1 MAHGRSKRSFI
12 LFNLATTAIEEAG
25 LLLVLYGILPWFGIN
40 THLWLAAVLVLAWAA
55 WSYLTY
61 RIGART
67 IDRMPILGAEALV
80 GTRGITTTLL
90 SPTGY
95 LRTGSELWR
104 AHSIAGDINIEVEVV
119 IVAVKGLTLHVIP
132 FQRLPPATDVAH
144 LPIP

>member
-1 MAHGRSKRSFI
+1 MVHGKGKKSFI
-12 LFNLATTAIEEAG
+12 FFNLATTTIEEAV
-25 LLLVLYGILPWFGIN
+25 LLLVLYGILPWFGVI
-40 THLWLAAVLVLAWAA
+40 TPIWLVCIIVLAWAA

-95 LRTGSELWR
+95 VRTGSELWQ
-104 AHSIAGDINIEVEVV
+104 AHSVSGEINAEVEVV
-119 IVAVKGLTLHVIP
+119 IVEVKGLTLLVIP
-132 FQRLPPATDVAH
+132 SPEITDGNG
-144 LPIP
+144 